1 MTYCDSS
8 FLLALPLPGDFFH
21 RHAAPLAARFTGS
34 IPYTLLAELE
44 VANTIRRAF
53 REGAITRTQHDA
65 AFRQIEADLSSGIL
79 ARRDIPQSEHYRKA
93 RELSKR
99 HTPEIPAR
107 FLDILQTAA
116 ALLIGA
122 DSLFSFD
129 EHQRRLAKAAGL
141 KVFPRT
147 IPKQGKGGKLETV
160 GIPKYQAKPAWR
172 GPGVSGRL

>member
-8 FLLALPLPGDFFH
+8 FLLALLLPRDFFH
-21 RHAAPLAARFTGS
+21 HYATPLAARFTES

-44 VANTIRRAF
+44 VSNTIRRAL
-53 REGAITRTQHDA
+53 REGSITRAEHDA
-65 AFRQIEADLSSGIL
+65 AFRQIEADLAHGIL

-107 FLDILQTAA
+107 SLDILQTAA

-122 DSLFSFD
+122 DSIHTFD
-129 EHQRRLAKAAGL
+129 ERQRQLAKASGL
-141 KVFPRT
+141 KVFPHGM
-147 IPKQGKGGKLETV
+147 PKK
-160 GIPKYQAKPAWR
+160 AR
-172 GPGVSGRL
+172 